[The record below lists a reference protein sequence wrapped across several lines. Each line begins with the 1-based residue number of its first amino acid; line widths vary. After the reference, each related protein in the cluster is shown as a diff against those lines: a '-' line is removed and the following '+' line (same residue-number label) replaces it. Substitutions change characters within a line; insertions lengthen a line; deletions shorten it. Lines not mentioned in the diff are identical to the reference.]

1 MRNTMIAKKSL
12 VALGLSGALVAAPS
26 LAYAD
31 ETSDALVDTTL
42 EIIDAPELS
51 AALLEALTPLVEEA
65 VELEVVAPEI
75 VDQIEV
81 SDGVDVSLVIEENL
95 EEQKSIWEFSGETWS
110 GAYADVAPLYIQC
123 RAEGSDTDCL
133 SVLGAEMALTVA
145 DSVTQ
150 PEFSVE
156 ASEKLEEKLGS
167 RITHYYE
174 KLDQRVAKA
183 VAKLESLDPD
193 DPNYSE
199 KVAKTLE
206 NLDDK
211 VAKLEARLI
220 DKAEKLNEKAVKE
233 AEKAEE
239 KAVKEAEKAEE
250 KAVKEAEKA
259 EEKAVKEAEKA
270 EKKANK

>member
-31 ETSDALVDTTL
+31 ETSDALLDTTL

-51 AALLEALTPLVEEA
+51 VDLLETLTPLVEEA

-75 VDQIEV
+75 VDQIEA
-81 SDGVDVSLVIEENL
+81 SDEVDVSLVIEENL

-110 GAYADVAPLYIQC
+110 GAYSDVAPLYIQC
-123 RAEGSDTDCL
+123 RVEGSDPDCL

-167 RITHYYE
+167 RITEYYE

-183 VAKLESLDPD
+183 VAKLESLDPE

-199 KVAKTLE
+199 QVAKTLE

-211 VAKLEARLI
+211 VAKLEARLV
-220 DKAEKLNEKAVKE
+220 DKAEKLDEKAVKETEKAAKE

-239 KAVKEAEKAEE
+239 KAAKEAEKAEE
-250 KAVKEAEKA
+250 KAA
-259 EEKAVKEAEKA
+259 KEAEKA

>member
-1 MRNTMIAKKSL
+1 MIAKKSL
-12 VALGLSGALVAAPS
+12 VALGLSGALVVAPS

-31 ETSDALVDTTL
+31 ETSDALLDTTL
-42 EIIDAPELS
+42 EIIDAPDLS
-51 AALLEALTPLVEEA
+51 VDLVEALTPLVEEA

-75 VDQIEV
+75 VDQIEAP
-81 SDGVDVSLVIEENL
+81 DGVDVSLVIEENL

-110 GAYADVAPLYIQC
+110 GAYSDVAPLYIQC
-123 RAEGSDTDCL
+123 RVEGSDPDCL

-167 RITHYYE
+167 RISEYYE

-183 VAKLESLDPD
+183 VAKLESLDPE

-199 KVAKTLE
+199 QVAKTLE

-220 DKAEKLNEKAVKE
+220 DKAEKLDEKAVKETEKAAKE

-239 KAVKEAEKAEE
+239 KAAKEAEKAEK
-250 KAVKEAEKA
+250 KAA
-259 EEKAVKEAEKA
+259 KEAEKA

>member
-1 MRNTMIAKKSL
+1 MRTTVIAKRSL
-12 VALGLSGALVAAPS
+12 VALGLSGALVMAPS

-31 ETSDALVDTTL
+31 ETSDALIDTTL
-42 EIIDAPELS
+42 EIVDSPEIS
-51 AALLEALTPLVEEA
+51 ADLLEALTPLVEEA

-81 SDGVDVSLVIEENL
+81 SDGVDVALVIEDNL

-110 GAYADVAPLYIQC
+110 GAYSDIAPLYIQC
-123 RAEGSDTDCL
+123 RAEGSDPDCL

-167 RITHYYE
+167 RISEYYE
-174 KLDQRVAKA
+174 KLNQRVAKA
-183 VAKLESLDPD
+183 VAKLESLDPE

-199 KVAKTLE
+199 KVARTLE

-211 VAKLEARLI
+211 VSKLEARLV

-250 KAVKEAEKA
+250 KAA
-259 EEKAVKEAEKA
+259 KEAEKA
-270 EKKANK
+270 EKKAKK